1 LEKLHQLKALLTE
14 RAAGKPDIKSQLMDA
29 INKVTLIYILA
40 ENGGVML
47 NDYYCFTQT
56 FDWLK

>member
-1 LEKLHQLKALLTE
+1 LLTE